1 MDQLKIYIDRLKNGE
16 SLKIEEVLSPDFL
29 EIHEDDLVF
38 KDPVRLTGEAYLSN
52 DHLIIH
58 LNIDTTALLPCNIC
72 NTPVQI
78 PISVKN
84 IYLTQPLEEIKGAI
98 YDVGNEVRESILIQ
112 TPLFAECRNGNCPER
127 ENLKNF
133 LNSDHPNSSKDKDI
147 VHFPFSDLDK

>member
-1 MDQLKIYIDRLKNGE
+1 MDQLKIYVDRLKNGE

-29 EIHEDDLVF
+29 EIDEDDLHF

-58 LNIDTTALLPCNIC
+58 LNIGTTALLPCSIC

-98 YDVGNEVRESILIQ
+98 YDITNEVRESILIQ
-112 TPLFAECRNGNCPER
+112 TPLFAECSKGNCPER

-133 LNSDHPNSSKDKDI
+133 LNSNHTNSSQDKDI